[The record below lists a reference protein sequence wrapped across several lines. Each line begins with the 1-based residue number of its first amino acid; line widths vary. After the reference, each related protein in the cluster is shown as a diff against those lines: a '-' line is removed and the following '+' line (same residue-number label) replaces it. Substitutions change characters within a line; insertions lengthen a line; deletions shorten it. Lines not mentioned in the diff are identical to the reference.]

1 MTPDPT
7 DPAIIAHR
15 LNSLEQASQQHA
27 RIITEALEKVGKG
40 FTEEQMAQMRELFSE
55 VLADAGLRVDEPDHQ
70 DAARE
75 DFRFLRRLRLAWDGG
90 VNRVGN
96 AVMLAVLGILFAII
110 GAGFWAWLS
119 QNIGGKP

>member
-1 MTPDPT
+1 MTT
-7 DPAIIAHR
+7 DPNDPAVISHR
-15 LNSLEQASQQHA
+15 LNALEQASVQHA

-40 FTEEQMAQMRELFSE
+40 FSDEQLAQMRALFAD

-90 VNRVGN
+90 VNKAGN
-96 AVMLAVLGILFAII
+96 AVMMAALGILFAII

-119 QNIGGKP
+119 QHLPKS